1 MPRKRVL
8 SLVLVLI
15 SFVIFSG
22 AAIAADAPA
31 ADAGKVSS
39 AEVKNSDSFFDW
51 DLKGSLGKQEDGKF
65 EVYVPPVSGSL
76 LNETP
81 QITTELRPM
90 FWFHKIPKNSV
101 VGNGNVYLIAAQARV
116 ALTKRLGFIAT
127 KDGYAWIKPDKTLE
141 HDSGFANL
149 AFGLKYA
156 LLYNPEKKFLL
167 TVGTR
172 YEAPTGG
179 LELNRIRFQG
189 TGKGLLDLFTST
201 EKRWGK
207 LGVEGG
213 FGWTIPFDTVRQSGL
228 IHYHAHVDYELLKN
242 FFPTFE
248 YNGYTV
254 ANKGRERALDFEGG
268 DVFNLGNNGGGTVN
282 SFAPGFRF
290 KFNDHVQVGSAFEFT
305 VGRQDLTD
313 YRVQADMVISY

>member
-1 MPRKRVL
+1 MPKTG
-8 SLVLVLI
+8 LVLI
-15 SFVIFSG
+15 LAFSFCVN
-22 AAIAADAPA
+22 AAYAQDAAVQATPQTVNE
-31 ADAGKVSS
+31 K
-39 AEVKNSDSFFDW
+39 ESFFDW
-51 DLKGSLGKQEDGKF
+51 DLKGSLGKEEDDKF
-65 EVYVPPVSGSL
+65 DVYVPAVSGSL

-81 QITTELRPM
+81 QITTEVRPM
-90 FWFHKIPKNSV
+90 FWFHKIPKDSV

-127 KDGYAWIKPDKTLE
+127 KDGYAWIKPDKALE

-156 LLYNPEKKFLL
+156 LLYNAKKKHVL
-167 TVGTR
+167 TVGAR
-172 YEAPTGG
+172 YEAPTGS
-179 LELNRIRFQG
+179 LELNKIRFQG
-189 TGKGLLDLFTST
+189 SGKGLMDLFITG

-207 LGVEGG
+207 FGLQSS

-228 IHYHAHVDYELLKN
+228 VHYHAHVDYELLKN

-254 ANKGRERALDFEGG
+254 ANKGREREMDFEGG
-268 DVFNLGNNGGGTVN
+268 DVFNLGNNGGSTVN
-282 SFAPGFRF
+282 TFAPGFRY
-290 KFNDHVQVGSAFEFT
+290 KFNDHFQFGSAFEFS

-313 YRVQADMVISY
+313 YRVQTDVVISF